1 MLNYDS
7 GTAIH
12 FIAFAVL
19 FTSAFAFVTWRIVR
33 NLEKEDEAALHEEPS
48 STDSEDADADQDTD
62 TTEP

>member
-19 FTSAFAFVTWRIVR
+19 FTTAFAFVTWRIVR
-33 NLEKEDEAALHEEPS
+33 NLEKEDEA
-48 STDSEDADADQDTD
+48 STREQAETPEAEDPESDQDSHTS
-62 TTEP
+62 

>member
-12 FIAFAVL
+12 FIVFAVL

-33 NLEKEDEAALHEEPS
+33 NLEKEDDAAAQQGPS
-48 STDSEDADADQDTD
+48 AIDSEDSDQDPD
-62 TTEP
+62 TTAQ

>member
-19 FTSAFAFVTWRIVR
+19 FTSAFAFVTWRVVR
-33 NLEKEDEAALHEEPS
+33 NLEKEDEAAARSEQS
-48 STDSEDADADQDTD
+48 SNDSEDSDQDSDKT
-62 TTEP
+62 

>member
-1 MLNYDS
+1 MLDYDS

-33 NLEKEDEAALHEEPS
+33 NLEKEDEASNREDKPS
-48 STDSEDADADQDTD
+48 AESEVSDKDQDTPG
-62 TTEP
+62 T

>member
-19 FTSAFAFVTWRIVR
+19 FTTAFAFVTWRIVR
-33 NLEKEDEAALHEEPS
+33 NLEKEDEASTREEAEVP
-48 STDSEDADADQDTD
+48 DAKDPDPDQDTN
-62 TTEP
+62 TT

>member
-12 FIAFAVL
+12 FIVFAVL

-33 NLEKEDEAALHEEPS
+33 NLEKEDEASAQAEPE
-48 STDSEDADADQDTD
+48 STGSENPNSDQDVHTP
-62 TTEP
+62 EP

>member
-12 FIAFAVL
+12 FIMFAVL

-48 STDSEDADADQDTD
+48 SNDSEDADADQATD
-62 TTEP
+62 TTKP

>member
-12 FIAFAVL
+12 FIVFAVL

-33 NLEKEDEAALHEEPS
+33 NLEKEDEASARKERE
-48 STDSEDADADQDTD
+48 TNDSEEADSDQDSNSK
-62 TTEP
+62 

>member
-12 FIAFAVL
+12 FIVFAVL

-33 NLEKEDEAALHEEPS
+33 NLEKEDEAASHDEPS
-48 STDSEDADADQDTD
+48 ADESEDLDADQNTD

>member
-12 FIAFAVL
+12 FIVFAVL

-33 NLEKEDEAALHEEPS
+33 NLEKEDEASEHNEPES
-48 STDSEDADADQDTD
+48 SDSDNSDSDQDSQKT
-62 TTEP
+62 

>member
-19 FTSAFAFVTWRIVR
+19 FTTAFAFVTWRIVR
-33 NLEKEDEAALHEEPS
+33 NLEKEDEA
-48 STDSEDADADQDTD
+48 STREQAETP
-62 TTEP
+62 E

>member
-12 FIAFAVL
+12 FIVFAVL

-33 NLEKEDEAALHEEPS
+33 SLEKEEEASANENPEP
-48 STDSEDADADQDTD
+48 TDPEDQDSSQD
-62 TTEP
+62 SHTT

>member
-19 FTSAFAFVTWRIVR
+19 FTTAFAFVTWRIVR
-33 NLEKEDEAALHEEPS
+33 NLEKEDEASTREEAEIPDAEDP
-48 STDSEDADADQDTD
+48 DSDQDAHST
-62 TTEP
+62 

>member
-12 FIAFAVL
+12 FIVFAVL

-33 NLEKEDEAALHEEPS
+33 NLEKEDEVASQQELN
-48 STDSEDADADQDTD
+48 TGDSEDSDADQDSD
-62 TTEP
+62 TT

>member
-12 FIAFAVL
+12 FIVFAVL

-33 NLEKEDEAALHEEPS
+33 NLEKEDEASALNEPESNDSDDS
-48 STDSEDADADQDTD
+48 SSDHDSH
-62 TTEP
+62 TT

>member
-12 FIAFAVL
+12 FIVFAVL

-33 NLEKEDEAALHEEPS
+33 NLEKEDEASAHVEQQEN
-48 STDSEDADADQDTD
+48 DSEDPDSDQDKPTS
-62 TTEP
+62 